1 MKKFT
6 MFASLFLASA
16 MMLTSFDAQA
26 DRKQDRGKQHSAT
39 AATVRPS
46 TNGAQSRPTTGN
58 RPSNNVNHNNN
69 GNVKPGNVKPG
80 NVKPGNVKPNTQT
93 GNHHNGNVKP
103 GNNNKPN
110 GWGNVK
116 PGNNGN
122 HWGNNKPHDN
132 GNHFGKYKYKN
143 DWRPWMRPLP
153 VRPPRPVVHVHAPRI
168 NSVLGLAFGSL
179 INAGVNAL
187 IGAGYNVLGTAANT
201 IYLGNV
207 NRYGVIWPEAT
218 IFYGNNGMNGA
229 RFQYGSRTPG
239 YNRWETAYAQLCS
252 EYGAP
257 VESSYSNGQRVV
269 TWWGGYDTGYI
280 TLRYTTDYDAGYPV
294 YYTDLIY
301 GM

>member
-1 MKKFT
+1 
-6 MFASLFLASA
+6 MFASLFLVSA
-16 MMLTSFDAQA
+16 MMLTSLDASA
-26 DRKQDRGKQHSAT
+26 DRKQEQRKSHTAT

-46 TNGAQSRPTTGN
+46 SSGSQSRPSTGN
-58 RPSNNVNHNNN
+58 RPNNGNHNNN
-69 GNVKPGNVKPG
+69 NHNNG

-93 GNHHNGNVKP
+93 GNHHNNNGNHNSGNVKP
-103 GNNNKPN
+103 GS
-110 GWGNVK
+110 GNVK
-116 PGNNGN
+116 PGSGGFQGN
-122 HWGNNKPHDN
+122 WGNKGHDN

-143 DWRPWMRPLP
+143 DWRPWMRPMP

-187 IGAGYNVLGTAANT
+187 IGAGYNVLGTANNS

-207 NRYGVIWPEAT
+207 NRYGVVWPEAT
-218 IFYGNNGMNGA
+218 IFYGNNGMTGA

-252 EYGAP
+252 EFGAP
-257 VESSYSNGQRVV
+257 VESSYSNGQRTV
-269 TWWGGYDTGYI
+269 TWWGGYNTGYI
-280 TLRYTTDYDAGYPV
+280 TLRYSADYDAGYPV

-301 GM
+301 GN